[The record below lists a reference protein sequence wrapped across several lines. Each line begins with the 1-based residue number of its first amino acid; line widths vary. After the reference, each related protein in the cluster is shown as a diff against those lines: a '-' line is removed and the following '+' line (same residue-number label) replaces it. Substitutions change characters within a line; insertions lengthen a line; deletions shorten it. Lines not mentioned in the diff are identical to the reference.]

1 VAGRDIAAGVG
12 GGVGGVS
19 NRDRRK
25 LCNNLNLNI
34 ENTDIYVYSG
44 DINRFGYHAISQ
56 YLDGM
61 EDKKKDLLLCLATYG
76 GDPNAAYRIG
86 RCLQH
91 HYPGRVAIYA
101 PSYCKSSGTLLA
113 IATNNLII
121 GNQGELGPLDIQLQK
136 RDEIFE
142 QSSGLDIFKAVNFL
156 EDRALMELR
165 KYMIDIKAGT
175 GITTKLSAEIA
186 TKLTDSIIKPIA
198 CQIDPIK
205 IGEHQRAIGIAQE
218 YGFRLN
224 EMTHA
229 LQPDALNR
237 LVGGYPSHDFVID
250 RKEAAELFLEVFA
263 PCDTMIAIFKQ
274 IETTIIRNISNNQ
287 PFVELF
293 LPSSQDVA
301 EVKEVQH
308 GISSKG
314 QSTSNSPGGQA
325 TAEPGVVEKDSRNPK
340 RSRATRARHPQ
351 TSHE

>member
-1 VAGRDIAAGVG
+1 MQQ
-12 GGVGGVS
+12 
-19 NRDRRK
+19 
-25 LCNNLNLNI
+25 LNLDI
-34 ENTDIYVYSG
+34 GNTDICIYSG
-44 DINRFGYHAISQ
+44 DINRLGYHAVSQ
-56 YLDGM
+56 RLS
-61 EDKKKDLLLCLATYG
+61 ELADKKENLLLCLATYG

-113 IATNNLII
+113 IAANNLII
-121 GNQGELGPLDIQLQK
+121 GNQGELGPLDIQFQK

-142 QSSGLDIFKAVNFL
+142 QSSGLNIFKAVNFL

-224 EMTHA
+224 DMTHA
-229 LQPDALNR
+229 LKPDALNR
-237 LVGGYPSHDFVID
+237 LVGGYPSHGFVID
-250 RKEAAELFLEVFA
+250 RKEAAELFAKVFA

-274 IETTIIRNISNNQ
+274 IETTVTININNNQ
-287 PFVELF
+287 PFVELL
-293 LPSSQDVA
+293 LPPNQDVA
-301 EVKEVQH
+301 EAEEVQH
-308 GISSKG
+308 GISSEE
-314 QSTSNSPGGQA
+314 QQISDSSDEQA
-325 TAEPGVVEKDSRNPK
+325 ATEPRVVEKNPGNPK
-340 RSRATRARHPQ
+340 RGRSTRTRHTQ

>member
-1 VAGRDIAAGVG
+1 MQQFDLDV
-12 GGVGGVS
+12 
-19 NRDRRK
+19 
-25 LCNNLNLNI
+25 
-34 ENTDIYVYSG
+34 ENTNICIYSG
-44 DINRFGYHAISQ
+44 DTNRLGYHAISES
-56 YLDGM
+56 LLSLA
-61 EDKKKDLLLCLATYG
+61 DKKDNLLLCLATYG

-91 HYPGRVAIYA
+91 YYPQKVAIYA

-113 IATNNLII
+113 IAANHLII
-121 GNQGELGPLDIQLQK
+121 GNQGELGPLDIQFQK

-165 KYMIDIKAGT
+165 KYVIDIKAGT

-186 TKLTDSIIKPIA
+186 TKLADSIIKPIA

-237 LVGGYPSHDFVID
+237 LVGGYPSHGFVID
-250 RKEAAELFLEVFA
+250 RKEAAELFVEVFA

-274 IETTIIRNISNNQ
+274 NEARVIGNIGNNQ
-287 PFVELF
+287 PLVEL
-293 LPSSQDVA
+293 LLLQDHD
-301 EVKEVQH
+301 VQDATEGGQH
-308 GISSKG
+308 EISSEEQPINHG
-314 QSTSNSPGGQA
+314 TSEQ
-325 TAEPGVVEKDSRNPK
+325 TAAESGVMEKDSGNPK
-340 RSRATRARHPQ
+340 RGRSTRVRHTQ